1 MMNEQSITTE
11 IRKFIADK
19 ISNSEPVI
27 IPWLIT
33 EILDRKNDIGGGDLP
48 FYLTCTRKAVSEIVR
63 KCVGK
68 YDTTPNNDAQI
79 VLPGFEHLQVAYP
92 VERDGQQVLVPV
104 NQLSDD
110 ELEQRAKEYDT
121 MARSCRLHAREIR
134 DYIKARREA
143 A

>member
-1 MMNEQSITTE
+1 MNEQSITTE

-19 ISNSEPVI
+19 ISNNEAIV

-33 EILDRKNDIGGGDLP
+33 EILDRKNDIGGNDLP

-68 YDTTPNNDAQI
+68 YDTTPANDAQI
-79 VLPGFEHLQVAYP
+79 VLPGFDHLQVAYP
-92 VERDGQQVLVPV
+92 VERNGQQILVPV

-134 DYIKARREA
+134 DYLKARREA

>member
-1 MMNEQSITTE
+1 MNDSSIRSE

-19 ISNSEPVI
+19 INAGDNIVV
-27 IPWLIT
+27 PWLIT
-33 EILDRKNDIGGGDLP
+33 EILAQKSDIEGNDLP
-48 FYLTCTRKAVSEIVR
+48 FYLTCTRATVSEIV
-63 KCVGK
+63 KSCVQK
-68 YDTTPNNDAQI
+68 YNKADNKDTQI

-110 ELEQRAKEYDT
+110 ELEQRAKEYDA

-134 DYIKARREA
+134 DYVKARRDA